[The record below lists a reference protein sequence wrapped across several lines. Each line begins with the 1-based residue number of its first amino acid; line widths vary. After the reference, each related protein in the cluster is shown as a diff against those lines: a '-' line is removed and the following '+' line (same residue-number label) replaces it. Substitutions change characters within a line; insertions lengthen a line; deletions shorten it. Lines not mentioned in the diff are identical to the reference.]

1 MARGWGRGRAS
12 CSSVPRGR
20 RRPWKAKQ
28 AAPPH
33 LPTPAGAPSVARTP
47 GDPSYLKELVLER
60 RGAGPGCFK
69 TGLRHLT
76 RAADSPNW
84 ASLLAQRWGS
94 PKETCDTESCENR
107 SASEARG
114 GTSRPGLMRHE
125 AVAMEAME
133 AAEAAKREACRTSG
147 HAAPRPVTCLQ
158 APPHLG
164 NAGRRPDGARADET
178 RPPAG
183 RRQVKAPPRTH
194 AKGKGPHLSERVLVG
209 LVVPRVVVAL
219 DEREVLCLL
228 SLERG
233 RPAVGVGGKV
243 ALARETQAG
252 RAVSAGSAGRRSRK
266 PHTRGPHGRGPLH
279 RVRVSSLARGACH
292 TPCTEPAVQD
302 PSPPPPR
309 ALSPAANALCRRRG
323 PALTEP
329 DRSSP
334 SQPAL
339 FAPVVPRPAL
349 RRLAEA
355 ATAFLPPLRSER
367 TVSKLRTAA
376 RLANEPCWDAAASV
390 WPRHRLR
397 APPRGCGDT
406 AARPALCGKAVRP
419 REPRGP
425 PAHGLLP
432 PCLHTGL
439 SPWVTRAA
447 WVTAHGPAAGR

>member
-1 MARGWGRGRAS
+1 
-12 CSSVPRGR
+12 
-20 RRPWKAKQ
+20 
-28 AAPPH
+28 
-33 LPTPAGAPSVARTP
+33 
-47 GDPSYLKELVLER
+47 
-60 RGAGPGCFK
+60 
-69 TGLRHLT
+69 
-76 RAADSPNW
+76 
-84 ASLLAQRWGS
+84 
-94 PKETCDTESCENR
+94 
-107 SASEARG
+107 
-114 GTSRPGLMRHE
+114 MRHE
-125 AVAMEAME
+125 AVAME

-164 NAGRRPDGARADET
+164 NTGRRPDGARADET

-309 ALSPAANALCRRRG
+309 ALSPAANALCGRRG
-323 PALTEP
+323 PTLTEP

-334 SQPAL
+334 SRPAL

-355 ATAFLPPLRSER
+355 ATAFLPPSRSER

-376 RLANEPCWDAAASV
+376 RLANEPCRDAAGLCVAATPAACPATRV
-390 WPRHRLR
+390 RRHRRPPSPLR
-397 APPRGCGDT
+397 QSCAAPRATRPPPHTGFCPRVFTPASPRG
-406 AARPALCGKAVRP
+406 
-419 REPRGP
+419 
-425 PAHGLLP
+425 
-432 PCLHTGL
+432 
-439 SPWVTRAA
+439 
-447 WVTAHGPAAGR
+447 